1 MLIYT
6 DPIMSYSLGG
16 QMKKSKSFSKY
27 LYSSVDNEEDF
38 YLFDIKL
45 ISNKKKS
52 KKIRKIKNSKSDVL
66 ISLGDNVNVNKYI
79 TMELEIT
86 NITKPNINHNLLIDL
101 KSNSSIYQD
110 SFIYL
115 ELTNEM
121 NLLKCF
127 YNLEQL

>member
-1 MLIYT
+1 MENT
-6 DPIMSYSLGG
+6 
-16 QMKKSKSFSKY
+16 
-27 LYSSVDNEEDF
+27 
-38 YLFDIKL
+38 KL
-45 ISNKKKS
+45 QNKKKNNKP
-52 KKIRKIKNSKSDVL
+52 KKTYRIGMIGSGFIANGIYL
-66 ISLGDNVNVNKYI
+66 ALNNYP
-79 TMELEIT
+79 ELEIT